1 MTSSTVFG
9 WLNEWLLHPCQTPST
24 LYRAPCGIQALAKAR
39 VSLVDKMAEV
49 AEHGAVANEAV
60 VSSARLTFK
69 YLLMQLHCR
78 GDQEFWRVTVVDDVC
93 AYLSFCVIDIY
104 ADVLTH
110 LEGDFEADLEA
121 VQPAPLLEML
131 VWTEMGKW
139 ATMCSGLHAQIMLQ
153 RSSHNH
159 LWFPSEASLIGE
171 NHQI

>member
-1 MTSSTVFG
+1 
-9 WLNEWLLHPCQTPST
+9 
-24 LYRAPCGIQALAKAR
+24 
-39 VSLVDKMAEV
+39 MAEV
-49 AEHGAVANEAV
+49 AEHGADANEAV

-69 YLLMQLHCR
+69 YLLIQLHGR
-78 GDQEFWRVTVVDDVC
+78 GDQKFWRDTIVDDVC
-93 AYLSFCVIDIY
+93 AYISFCVIDIY

-110 LEGDFEADLEA
+110 LEGDLEA

-153 RSSHNH
+153 RSNHNH
-159 LWFPSEASLIGE
+159 LWFPNEASLIGE